1 MLFSVAI
8 ELLQL
13 VTSFRSTDID
23 DVFLNTTGAAFGYIT
38 FLIVSNYFRSS
49 KPLQK
54 DGMEISY
61 KPTLN

>member
-38 FLIVSNYFRSS
+38 YLVISNCFKSS
-49 KPLQK
+49 RPLLK
-54 DGMEISY
+54 NKMEISY
-61 KPTLN
+61 NPTLN